1 MPELRTPPATDRAA
15 VPPLSPEPP
24 RSGGLPLWFKGL
36 APLVL
41 LVALA
46 LVFLLFGAKRIP
58 ELAKG
63 LGTGIKEFR
72 EGVSV
77 NDDSKLEVPGIEES
91 RGEARADSEAGNNK
105 THTNAAERSF

>member
-1 MPELRTPPATDRAA
+1 MLA
-15 VPPLSPEPP
+15 
-24 RSGGLPLWFKGL
+24 GL
-36 APLVL
+36 ASPSHLIVVLVIIL
-41 LVALA
+41 
-46 LVFLLFGAKRIP
+46 LLFGAKRIP

-63 LGTGIKEFR
+63 LGAGIKEFH

>member
-1 MPELRTPPATDRAA
+1 MLA
-15 VPPLSPEPP
+15 
-24 RSGGLPLWFKGL
+24 GL
-36 APLVL
+36 ALPSHLIIVLVIIL
-41 LVALA
+41 
-46 LVFLLFGAKRIP
+46 LLFGAKRIP

>member
-1 MPELRTPPATDRAA
+1 MLT
-15 VPPLSPEPP
+15 
-24 RSGGLPLWFKGL
+24 
-36 APLVL
+36 
-41 LVALA
+41 ALA
-46 LVFLLFGAKRIP
+46 SPSHLIIVLVIILLLFGAKRIP

-77 NDDSKLEVPGIEES
+77 NDSKLEVPGIEES
-91 RGEARADSEAGNNK
+91 RGEARAEGEAGNNK